1 MDSLSIVWP
10 FPCPVTYQSDV
21 ELRDLA
27 QVEKN
32 KNKMCWF
39 PLEKNIEDW
48 VILILHG
55 FFFSLYSQIL
65 QICSK
70 CLLGIM
76 YLELRV

>member
-55 FFFSLYSQIL
+55 FFLVFIHKFYKYAVSAY
-65 QICSK
+65 
-70 CLLGIM
+70 
-76 YLELRV
+76 